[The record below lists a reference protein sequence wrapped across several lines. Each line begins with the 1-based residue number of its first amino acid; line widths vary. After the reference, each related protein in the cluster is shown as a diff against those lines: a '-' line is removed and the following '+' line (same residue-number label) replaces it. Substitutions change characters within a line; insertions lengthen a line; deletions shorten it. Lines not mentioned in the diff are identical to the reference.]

1 MAPSPAPQPQAPADD
16 EMVRTLGWI
25 TVGFVGGLVIVA
37 ALTASLIVPDP
48 TVRLRGV
55 LVGCVLALLAWFLPV
70 AAIRRM
76 LASARHGDVPV
87 AATSAAVAVRT
98 AVFVGVANGEAP
110 ALVAV
115 VLAVLDGHDIGALLV
130 AAPVAVV
137 SLVLNVSGPG
147 AVRRHLERLRD

>member
-1 MAPSPAPQPQAPADD
+1 MAPSPAPQQQAPADD

-37 ALTASLIVPDP
+37 ALTPSLIVPDP

-76 LASARHGDVPV
+76 LGSARRADLTDAWGRG
-87 AATSAAVAVRT
+87 AVRT
-98 AVFVGVANGEAP
+98 AVFVGVATGEAP

-115 VLAVLDGHDIGALLV
+115 VLAVADGHDVGALLV
-130 AAPVAVV
+130 AAPVAIV
-137 SLVLNVSGPG
+137 SLVLNVSGPA